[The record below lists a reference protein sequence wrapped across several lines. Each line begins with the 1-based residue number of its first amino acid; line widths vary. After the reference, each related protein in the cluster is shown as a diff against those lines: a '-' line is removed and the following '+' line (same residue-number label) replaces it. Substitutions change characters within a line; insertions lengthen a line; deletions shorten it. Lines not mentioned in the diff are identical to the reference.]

1 MQLERIG
8 VALRPRTALE
18 AMDLGAVMLR
28 AHARQVWSAW
38 FAFTL
43 PIFIVCQTIAWLT
56 GMPWLGL
63 FLPWWLRPLFDRIPL
78 YVLSRAVFEQTPTW
92 RETLKGQWH
101 WPWARTIAAVTW
113 LRLDTHRSVRLPMEL
128 LEGVSAQQRS
138 VRWRVL
144 SRPLGGKA
152 SGLTWTCL
160 LFELVMFLSI
170 CTFTLWLLPGEAL
183 PDSMRNLNQA
193 FQLPAFK
200 HAMVWVASF
209 VTYVSMSIIEPL
221 YVASGFALYLN
232 RRTQLEA
239 WDIDLMFRRLRQRLL
254 DTGVATVLL
263 ICLSGFAITAHAAE
277 SGPAKASSSAQ
288 AGIAEAFHQP
298 LDDKD
303 ASFSREA
310 NFVYLDPRFGTK
322 HEVKHW
328 VLRAM
333 PNKTDDAPPSSPF
346 AFGDWAAGLV
356 NVLMWTLLGVAIV
369 ALGIFTA
376 RRVRVSRRVVERP
389 ERTLSALK
397 TNIVQEAALP
407 DDLAG
412 TAGELWRDGHRREAL
427 SLLYRGSMQ
436 RAAAALHIQV
446 PVDATEADWLR
457 HARALE
463 DPSRRDQLVSIVR
476 TWQLAAYAG
485 RYPGDTEF
493 ALLLSGWPVQRVAS

>member
-8 VALRPRTALE
+8 VALRPRTTLE

-43 PIFIVCQTIAWLT
+43 PIFIVCQSIAWLT

-78 YVLSRAVFEQTPTW
+78 YVLSHAVFERTPGW
-92 RETLKGQWH
+92 RETLKGQMR
-101 WPWARTIAAVTW
+101 WPWARTVAALTW
-113 LRLDTHRSVRLPMEL
+113 LRLDTHRSVRMPMAL

-138 VRWRVL
+138 ARWRVL
-144 SRPLGGKA
+144 SRTLGGQA
-152 SGLTWTCL
+152 SGLTWTSL
-160 LFELVMFLSI
+160 LFELVLFISI

-183 PDSMRNLNQA
+183 PDSMRNLTQA
-193 FQLPAFK
+193 LQLPAFR
-200 HAMVWVASF
+200 HVLIWIASF
-209 VTYVSMSIIEPL
+209 VTYVSMSMIEPL

-239 WDIDLMFRRLRQRLL
+239 WDIDLMFRRLRQLLL
-254 DTGVATVLL
+254 DAGLAAVLL
-263 ICLSGFAITAHAAE
+263 VCLSGFGSTVHATEAAPAE
-277 SGPAKASSSAQ
+277 ASSSAQ
-288 AGIAEAFHQP
+288 AGIAVAFHQP

-310 NFVYLDPRFGTK
+310 NFVYLDPRFGTE
-322 HEVKHW
+322 HDVKRW
-328 VLRAM
+328 VLRFTPKKM
-333 PNKTDDAPPSSPF
+333 DEAPPSSSF
-346 AFGDWAAGLV
+346 AFGDWVAGLV
-356 NVLMWTLLGVAIV
+356 NVLMWTVLGVAIV
-369 ALGIFTA
+369 ALIVFIV
-376 RRVRVSRRVVERP
+376 RRVRFSGIVVERP

-397 TNIVQEAALP
+397 TSMVQETALP
-407 DDLAG
+407 DDLAS
-412 TAGELWRDGHRREAL
+412 TARELWRDGHRREAL

-436 RAAAALHIQV
+436 RAAAALRIQV
-446 PVDATEADWLR
+446 PVDATESDWLR

-476 TWQLAAYAG
+476 TWQLAAYAN

-493 ALLLSGWPVQRVAS
+493 ASLLSGWPVQRVAP

>member
-43 PIFIVCQTIAWLT
+43 PIFIVCQLIAWVT

-78 YVLSRAVFEQTPTW
+78 YVLSRAVFERTPTW
-92 RETLKGQWH
+92 RETLKGQMH
-101 WPWARTIAAVTW
+101 WPWKRTIAALTW
-113 LRLDTHRSVRLPMEL
+113 LRLDTHRSVRMPMEL

-138 VRWRVL
+138 ARWRVL
-144 SRPLGGKA
+144 SRPLGGQA

-160 LFELVMFLSI
+160 LFELVLFISI

-200 HAMVWVASF
+200 HALIWIASF
-209 VTYVSMSIIEPL
+209 VTYASMSLIEPL
-221 YVASGFALYLN
+221 YVATGFALYLN

-254 DTGVATVLL
+254 DAGIAAVFL
-263 ICLSGFAITAHAAE
+263 IGLSCFGITAHAAE

-298 LDDKD
+298 LDEKD

-310 NFVYLDPRFGTK
+310 NFVYLDPRFGAK
-322 HEVKHW
+322 QDVKRW
-328 VLRAM
+328 VLRVT
-333 PNKTDDAPPSSPF
+333 PKKIDEAPPSSSF

-369 ALGIFTA
+369 ALVIFIA
-376 RRVRVSRRVVERP
+376 RRVRLSGMAMERP
-389 ERTLSALK
+389 ERALSALK
-397 TNIVQEAALP
+397 TSTVQEVALP
-407 DDLAG
+407 DDLAA
-412 TAGELWRDGHRREAL
+412 TARELWRDGHRREAL

-457 HARALE
+457 HARALD

-476 TWQLAAYAG
+476 TWQLAAYAN

-493 ALLLSGWPVQRVAS
+493 ASLLSGWPAQRVAS